1 MKIEKATILDAETI
15 ADINIKVWKTTYK
28 NIISKASLTKRENQR
43 ESIIERICTLIKT
56 NTYLIA
62 KIDDTIVGFILYG
75 SLRDT
80 SNLDNKKTGEI
91 YAIYILDTHQRKG
104 IGKNL
109 MVHAIKDLISKDNIK
124 KHIADRVNNPEF
136 FEKIDE
142 KLMNDYINNPFP
154 KNFTS
159 NLDVNLE
166 EIETVTFE
174 DLVNKRKNHN

>member
-109 MVHAIKDLISKDNIK
+109 MVHAIKDLISKEYKDLLIWGLK
-124 KHIADRVNNPEF
+124 NNPYAQF
-136 FEKIDE
+136 YE
-142 KLMNDYINNPFP
+142 KLGGKKMS
-154 KNFTS
+154 TR
-159 NLDVNLE
+159 
-166 EIETVTFE
+166 EIKIFE
-174 DLVNKRKNHN
+174 DILVENSYYFEDIKSII

>member
-109 MVHAIKDLISKDNIK
+109 MVHAIKDLISKEYKDLLIWGLK
-124 KHIADRVNNPEF
+124 NNPYTQF
-136 FEKIDE
+136 YE
-142 KLMNDYINNPFP
+142 KLGGKKMS
-154 KNFTS
+154 TR
-159 NLDVNLE
+159 
-166 EIETVTFE
+166 EIKIFE
-174 DLVNKRKNHN
+174 DILVENSYYFEDIKSII

>member
-109 MVHAIKDLISKDNIK
+109 MVHAIKDLISKEYKDLLIWGLK
-124 KHIADRVNNPEF
+124 NNPYTQF
-136 FEKIDE
+136 YE
-142 KLMNDYINNPFP
+142 KLGGKKMS
-154 KNFTS
+154 TR
-159 NLDVNLE
+159 
-166 EIETVTFE
+166 EIKIFE
-174 DLVNKRKNHN
+174 DILIENSYYFEDIKSII

>member
-109 MVHAIKDLISKDNIK
+109 MAHAIKDLISKEYKDLLIWGLK
-124 KHIADRVNNPEF
+124 NNPYTQF
-136 FEKIDE
+136 YE
-142 KLMNDYINNPFP
+142 KLGGKKMS
-154 KNFTS
+154 TR
-159 NLDVNLE
+159 
-166 EIETVTFE
+166 EIKIFE
-174 DLVNKRKNHN
+174 DILIENSYYFEDIKSII